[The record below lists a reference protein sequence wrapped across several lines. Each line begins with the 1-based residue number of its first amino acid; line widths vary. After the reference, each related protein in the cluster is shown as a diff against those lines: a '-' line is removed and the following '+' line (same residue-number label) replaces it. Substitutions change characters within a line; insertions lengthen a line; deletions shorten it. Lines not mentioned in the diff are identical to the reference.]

1 MKSRYPEEQRDEGSL
16 FDSMK
21 SRYPEEQRDEGS
33 LFDPMKRCHPRV
45 AAVFRRQAFARP
57 YPSSLL

>member
-16 FDSMK
+16 FDS
-21 SRYPEEQRDEGS
+21 
-33 LFDPMKRCHPRV
+33 MKRCHPRV